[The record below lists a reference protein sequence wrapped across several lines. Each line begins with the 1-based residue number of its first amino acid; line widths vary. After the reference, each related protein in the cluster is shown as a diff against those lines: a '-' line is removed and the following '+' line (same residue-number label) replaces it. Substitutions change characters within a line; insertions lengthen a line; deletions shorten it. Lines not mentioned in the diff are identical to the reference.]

1 MKSWIRKDCINLLKK
16 YPQYYD
22 IIITSKMNSF
32 MLHLYLLLR
41 EAEDTNIKEE
51 RLKIINII
59 MTILY
64 DEGIDIIYK
73 QIKDIKYQKLISV
86 ILSRIKVLKK
96 ELIDEK
102 KVDIELYNNLDNLYN
117 LIKEKIII
125 FNIMDELKDLILEYY

>member
-1 MKSWIRKDCINLLKK
+1 MKLWIRKDCINLLKK

-73 QIKDIKYQKLISV
+73 QITDIKYQKLISV